1 MTGSSLSATS
11 SEAQGMSAP
20 HVGTVYVP
28 ETNTDVSYEF
38 AYLYENLP
46 FSMPVVTRPSIPDRR
61 VSLIDFGGTG
71 DGVTL
76 NTAAFARAIDA
87 LSKQGGGHLDV
98 PAGIWLTGP
107 ITLKSN
113 IDLHLDKNAVI
124 LFSSDKTLYPIIETS
139 FEGLDTRRCT
149 SPINAYR
156 EKNISITGEG
166 VIDGSG
172 DAWRPLKKSKVT
184 SSQWKEKVASG
195 GVLNDKGNT
204 WYPSEDYVLGERQG
218 LPPSRD
224 GKHPRVRERPPR
236 GPHIPEF
243 SGMEHTSPDVHQRY
257 RQRYRRA
264 QPCLLP
270 ER

>member
-139 FEGLDTRRCT
+139 FE
-149 SPINAYR
+149 
-156 EKNISITGEG
+156 
-166 VIDGSG
+166 
-172 DAWRPLKKSKVT
+172 
-184 SSQWKEKVASG
+184 
-195 GVLNDKGNT
+195 
-204 WYPSEDYVLGERQG
+204 
-218 LPPSRD
+218 
-224 GKHPRVRERPPR
+224 
-236 GPHIPEF
+236 
-243 SGMEHTSPDVHQRY
+243 
-257 RQRYRRA
+257 
-264 QPCLLP
+264 
-270 ER
+270 